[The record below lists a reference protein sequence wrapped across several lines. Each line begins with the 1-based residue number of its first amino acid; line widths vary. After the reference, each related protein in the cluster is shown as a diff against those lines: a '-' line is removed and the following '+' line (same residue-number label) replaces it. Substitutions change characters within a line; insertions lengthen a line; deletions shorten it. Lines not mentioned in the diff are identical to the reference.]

1 MEIVWPISRNSKFV
15 NLFLRMCLS
24 MSVDTGWTAQAQA
37 SVNVIDIP
45 FDRIFIM
52 VPIKL
57 IILIIDDVPAKCKE
71 KIAMST
77 DGPLIE
83 IVRSV
88 YCQFVTDSTTS
99 PAYGL
104 DVIQFL

>member
-1 MEIVWPISRNSKFV
+1 MLLIYLLIV
-15 NLFLRMCLS
+15 
-24 MSVDTGWTAQAQA
+24 
-37 SVNVIDIP
+37 
-45 FDRIFIM
+45 M

-57 IILIIDDVPAKCKE
+57 IILMTDVVPAKCKE

-77 DGPLIE
+77 DGPLRE

-104 DVIQFL
+104 DVIQFYNHVFL